1 MYDLLLLVWFRSG
14 AVMILFRICCRCP
27 DSKMYDLLPLFLHRS
42 IFSIYGEER
51 QANITDFGM
60 SGASAVMTQLL
71 PGPDSRQFM
80 FN

>member
-1 MYDLLLLVWFRSG
+1 
-14 AVMILFRICCRCP
+14 
-27 DSKMYDLLPLFLHRS
+27 MYDLLPLFLHRS